1 MGLPTKCQIAAGF
14 TCLYMCECTYTQ
26 MHMYTHVCMLTLT
39 LSFPVTA
46 SVIVSLFLCCDL
58 NVKSPPW
65 APVFEHLIYNRQSCF
80 GRLRNLEK
88 VLKVAHWMK
97 QPWGWALK
105 LDSLTVFSARV
116 PLPGSSH
123 NVASHL
129 RHTAMPCHD
138 EMNL

>member
-1 MGLPTKCQIAAGF
+1 
-14 TCLYMCECTYTQ
+14 
-26 MHMYTHVCMLTLT
+26 MLTLT
-39 LSFPVTA
+39 LSFPVTV

-65 APVFEHLIYNRQSCF
+65 APVFERLIYNRRSYF

-97 QPWGWALK
+97 QPWGWTLK
-105 LDSLTVFSARV
+105 LHSLAVFAARV

-123 NVASHL
+123 NVASRL